1 MPRLLAV
8 AMNGTRLWLD
18 PQYLSGIDP
27 VGVVNAAVKLRRRST
42 VVLYRSAIED
52 RVSPWQDDIP
62 FGCHRKLGGD
72 PQHLSGI
79 NLVYV
84 AVPLYL
90 AISLTEVSNF
100 SAMFHRV
107 SPGRTV

>member
-27 VGVVNAAVKLRRRST
+27 VGVVNAAVKLQQAFHCGIVPVGNRGQGIS
-42 VVLYRSAIED
+42 LA
-52 RVSPWQDDIP
+52 DDIP
-62 FGCHRKLGGD
+62 FGCHWKLGGD

-84 AVPLYL
+84 ADAVIPGDIVDRGVKFFRDVP
-90 AISLTEVSNF
+90 
-100 SAMFHRV
+100 
-107 SPGRTV
+107 